1 MIARAPRVI
10 SPIRV
15 AGTPMGQGIVG
26 QTQRLDDI
34 LQQNLARM
42 DIGGR
47 SSVIVYLLY
56 LPKYYG
62 LERRP
67 NVRFRKLSPLRIR
80 ASIRPRQAYRESS

>member
-1 MIARAPRVI
+1 
-10 SPIRV
+10 
-15 AGTPMGQGIVG
+15 
-26 QTQRLDDI
+26 
-34 LQQNLARM
+34 M

-80 ASIRPRQAYRESS
+80 ASTPPQAGLSRVVMMTATSPSL